1 MRRRRLR
8 KKMENNSPMNYMFF
22 KKIIFFFSVL
32 CFLTGCISNKKHL
45 LALENQAKRGAAIL
59 EQETSLRD
67 SKIRR
72 AEESITNLNLQLAEA
87 KGENNI
93 LIMLRGELEDRITQL
108 EGTIENV
115 SSKSSSTQQNLNQN
129 LEQKNS
135 EINRLKG
142 LIAEVNTTLDRH
154 TQLMGT
160 LAGELRQEV
169 GAILKIQYFI
179 EPGLEE
185 VRLILLDD
193 LIFKP
198 KSVTKV
204 NDLALTILEKVSE
217 VISHYPTMHLN
228 VISHTDNAP
237 PARKSSVDNWNVSAQ
252 QAATVVRILTEE
264 YDLSPSQVTLG
275 AQGEF
280 KPRASN
286 ETTSGKDENRRVEFI
301 IAPRSEDLVRAIR
314 SVIE

>member
-1 MRRRRLR
+1 
-8 KKMENNSPMNYMFF
+8 MENKSLINYMFL
-22 KKIIFFFSVL
+22 KIIIFCFSVL
-32 CFLTGCISNKKHL
+32 CLLPSCISNKKHL
-45 LALENQAKRGAAIL
+45 LALDTQTKRATAVL

-87 KGENNI
+87 KGENNV
-93 LIMLRGELEDRITQL
+93 LLMLRGELEDRIAQL

-115 SSKSSSTQQNLNQN
+115 SSRSSSTQQNLNQN
-129 LEQKNS
+129 LEQKNA
-135 EINRLKG
+135 EINQLKG
-142 LIAEVNTTLDRH
+142 LIAEVNSTLDRH

-160 LAGELRQEV
+160 LAGELRQEI

-179 EPGLEE
+179 ETGLEE

-204 NDLALTILEKVSE
+204 NGLALTILEKVGE
-217 VISHYPTMHLN
+217 VLSRYPTMELS
-228 VISHTDNAP
+228 VVGHTDNAP
-237 PARKSSVDNWNVSAQ
+237 PARKSSVDNWNVGAQ

-286 ETTSGKDENRRVEFI
+286 ETASGKDENRRVEFI

>member
-1 MRRRRLR
+1 ML
-8 KKMENNSPMNYMFF
+8 F
-22 KKIIFFFSVL
+22 KKIIF
-32 CFLTGCISNKKHL
+32 CFGVVSLLGGCISNKKHL
-45 LALENQAKRGAAIL
+45 LALEMQAKKEAALL

-72 AEESITNLNLQLAEA
+72 AEESITDLNLQLAEA
-87 KGENNI
+87 KGENNV
-93 LIMLRGELEDRITQL
+93 LLMLRGELQDRITQL

-115 SSKSSSTQQNLNQN
+115 SSQSSSTQQNLNQN
-129 LEQKNS
+129 LQQKDL
-135 EINRLKG
+135 EIQQLKG

-160 LAGELRQEV
+160 LAGELRQEI
-169 GAILKIQYFI
+169 GAVLQTQYFI
-179 EPGLEE
+179 ETGLEE

-204 NDLALTILEKVSE
+204 NDLALTVLEKLSS
-217 VISHYPTMHLN
+217 VISRYPTMNLT
-228 VISHTDNAP
+228 VVGHTDNAP
-237 PARKSSVDNWNVSAQ
+237 PARKSSVDNWNVGAQ

-264 YDLSPSQVTLG
+264 YDFSPSQVTLG
-275 AQGEF
+275 ARGEF

-286 ETTSGKDENRRVEFI
+286 ETDSGKNENRRVEFI
-301 IAPRSEDLVRAIR
+301 MAPRSEDLVRAIR

>member
-1 MRRRRLR
+1 MT
-8 KKMENNSPMNYMFF
+8 YMLF
-22 KKIIFFFSVL
+22 KKNILFVGAICL
-32 CFLTGCISNKKHL
+32 LTGCISNKKHL
-45 LALENQAKRGAAIL
+45 LALETQTKKAAALL

-72 AEESITNLNLQLAEA
+72 AEESIDNLNLQLAEA
-87 KGENNI
+87 KGENNV
-93 LIMLRGELEDRITQL
+93 LLMLRGELEGRIAQL

-115 SSKSSSTQQNLNQN
+115 SSQSSSTQQNLNLN
-129 LEQKNS
+129 LQQKDS
-135 EINRLKG
+135 EIRQLQA

-154 TQLMGT
+154 TTLIGT
-160 LAGELRQEV
+160 LAGELRQEI
-169 GAILKIQYFI
+169 GAILQAQYFI
-179 EPGLEE
+179 ETGLEE

-204 NDLALTILEKVSE
+204 NDFALTVLEKFSE
-217 VISHYPTMHLN
+217 VLSGYPTMNLQ
-228 VISHTDNAP
+228 VIGHTDNSS
-237 PARKSSVDNWNVSAQ
+237 PARKSNVDNWNVGAQ

-286 ETTSGKDENRRVEFI
+286 ETVLGKNENRRVEFI
-301 IAPRSEDLVRAIR
+301 MAPRSEDLVRAIR